1 MNFLFKKSL
10 IKMNYFTI
18 IILTFLLIYFF
29 ILFTTYFFQRNLL
42 YHPKENNYLDNQIN
56 FEYKEVFIPVNKNIK
71 LKSWIIEKDFKKNKT
86 LIFFHGNAGNLNNRI
101 YKINELYNLDI
112 NILLVSWRG
121 FSGNKGKP
129 TEKGLYED
137 AKSTILWVKKQGV
150 NLEDIILY
158 GESLGTGVAT
168 QMAFDFN
175 VAGLILESPYTS
187 MIDAGKL
194 YYPYLPVSFLLKDRY
209 ETSKK
214 IDKINIPILIMHG
227 KQDDLVPIEMSYS
240 LFDKIKG
247 KKYSYFPENDD
258 HMMEYNNELIKN
270 IENFINKLK

>member
-1 MNFLFKKSL
+1 
-10 IKMNYFTI
+10 
-18 IILTFLLIYFF
+18 
-29 ILFTTYFFQRNLL
+29 
-42 YHPKENNYLDNQIN
+42 
-56 FEYKEVFIPVNKNIK
+56 
-71 LKSWIIEKDFKKNKT
+71 
-86 LIFFHGNAGNLNNRI
+86 
-101 YKINELYNLDI
+101 
-112 NILLVSWRG
+112 
-121 FSGNKGKP
+121 
-129 TEKGLYED
+129 
-137 AKSTILWVKKQGV
+137 
-150 NLEDIILY
+150 
-158 GESLGTGVAT
+158 
-168 QMAFDFN
+168 MAIDFN

-258 HMMEYNNELIKN
+258 HMMEYNDELIKN

>member
-1 MNFLFKKSL
+1 MKFFLIFLTS
-10 IKMNYFTI
+10 
-18 IILTFLLIYFF
+18 IILIYLALLSFIY
-29 ILFTTYFFQRNLL
+29 ISQRNLL
-42 YHPKENNYLDNQIN
+42 YHPNENNYLENQIR
-56 FEYKEVFIPVNKNIK
+56 FDYKEIFIPVNKDIK
-71 LKSWIIEKDFKKNKT
+71 LKSWIINKDLKKNKT

-129 TEKGLYED
+129 TENGLYED
-137 AKSTILWVKKQGV
+137 ARSSIQWIEEQGV

-168 QMAFDFN
+168 QMALDFK

-187 MIDAGKL
+187 MVDAGKL

-258 HMMEYNNELIKN
+258 HMMEYNNELIKS

>member
-1 MNFLFKKSL
+1 MTKYLLNFILAILIIYSL
-10 IKMNYFTI
+10 V
-18 IILTFLLIYFF
+18 LIY
-29 ILFTTYFFQRNLL
+29 IYIFQRNLL
-42 YHPKENNYLDNQIN
+42 YHPKENNYLDNQID
-56 FEYKEVFIPVNKNIK
+56 FEYKEIFIPVNENIK

-187 MIDAGKL
+187 MVDAAKL

-240 LFDKIKG
+240 LFNKIKG

-258 HMMEYNNELIKN
+258 LMMDYNNELIKN